1 MLYLYHGT
9 TSVCAIKVRL
19 TLAEKALRWE
29 GEVLALQKGDQFRP
43 DYLKLNPNA
52 VVPTLVHDNKVVIES
67 TLIMEY
73 LDEAFPEVPLMPRDP
88 YARSQ
93 VRLWLRRVDDLHVYT
108 GTLTSAVA
116 FRQYFMRQTPDGR
129 DAYVSRVTDPVKRER
144 LARIMKD
151 GLTAPEAA
159 QAAQRHDAFIG
170 QMESA
175 LAQSPYLFGSD
186 FTLADIAAIP
196 YVNRCDVLGLT
207 SLWQDRRPHVTDWLA
222 RVRQRAS
229 FALAVTAWWDDDA
242 KQRFDVSR
250 QEVWTE
256 CARVLT
262 HAA

>member
-19 TLAEKALRWE
+19 TLAEKSLPWE

-43 DYLKLNPNA
+43 EYLKLNPNA
-52 VVPTLVHDNKVVIES
+52 VVPTLVHDSKVVIES

-73 LDEAFPEVPLMPRDP
+73 LDEAFPEIPLMPRDP

-108 GTLTSAVA
+108 GTLTAAVA

-129 DAYVSRVTDPVKRER
+129 DAYVARVFDPAKRER

-151 GLTAPEAA
+151 GLAAPEAA
-159 QAAQRHDAFIG
+159 QAARRHASFIG
-170 QMESA
+170 QMETALEKSA
-175 LAQSPYLFGSD
+175 YLGGAD
-186 FTLADIAAIP
+186 FMLADIAAIP
-196 YVNRCDVLGLT
+196 YINRCDVLGLT
-207 SLWQDRRPHVTDWLA
+207 PLWQRRRPRVTDWLA

-229 FALAVTAWWDDDA
+229 FAPAVTAWWDDDA
-242 KQRFDVSR
+242 RQRFDVPR
-250 QEVWTE
+250 DEVWAQ
-256 CARVLT
+256 CQRVL
-262 HAA
+262 